1 MIYCRYEIDVFHLKS
16 TDTCWRINALTHWG
30 RVTHIYVSDLTSDDG
45 FSPGRRL
52 DIIWT
57 NVVLLIGPLV
67 INCSEIWSKF
77 KHFHLKKKMYLK
89 MSSAE
94 WRLFSLGLNTLT
106 DNMIW
111 EPAMKIVMLTAPI
124 TDYEAIN
131 GTTFHFLVIS
141 DKVMLVNNKL
151 NWLW

>member
-1 MIYCRYEIDVFHLKS
+1 
-16 TDTCWRINALTHWG
+16 
-30 RVTHIYVSDLTSDDG
+30 
-45 FSPGRRL
+45 
-52 DIIWT
+52 
-57 NVVLLIGPLV
+57 
-67 INCSEIWSKF
+67 
-77 KHFHLKKKMYLK
+77 

-94 WRLFSLGLNTLT
+94 LRLFSLGLNMLT

-124 TDYEAIN
+124 TVDEAIN